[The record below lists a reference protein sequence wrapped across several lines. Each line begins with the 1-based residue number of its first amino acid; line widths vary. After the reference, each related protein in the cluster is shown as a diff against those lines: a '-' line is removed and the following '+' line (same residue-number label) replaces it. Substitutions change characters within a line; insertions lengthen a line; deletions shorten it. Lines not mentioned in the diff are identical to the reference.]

1 MSLGQRIRH
10 LRQSRGLTQSELGGT
25 ELSKSFIS
33 LLEKD
38 RAHPSLNTLIRLAQR
53 LGTSV
58 DSLLGQTG
66 NLPEMIAQGLLV
78 LARNAIRAQQFD
90 KATRYLEMV
99 RFVAVGALDE
109 VSREAQLQAAEL
121 AIEQREFVVAAAEL
135 EEASASN
142 ERAGDQWRLGRA
154 LYLRGL
160 MKLRQR
166 EFAGAERLLLR
177 ALSILRRARAGRDP
191 VRVEALIA
199 LASTL
204 GYTGRDPSAIRRYEE
219 ALRSDAAR
227 YHPKIRAHAL
237 WGIGLIHRKL
247 GDHAPARRYLL
258 AAKDVLESIEE
269 VPDYIRVLK
278 GIGQLIYEQGNGK
291 EALRYLHRALR
302 AAERL
307 KMNVIYA
314 STLTEIGR
322 INLSLG
328 NLEEAEHFA
337 GQALAKAKEVGDP
350 VEVAEATAVLARIG
364 VQRHDAATAI
374 KLFKDAFAAFKE
386 LKVAAK
392 ASEVAHELGLFLRQ
406 RGAHAQAARYLAM
419 SLEERTTTASGDAEQ
434 KIAGPVEQDSSV

>member
-10 LRQSRGLTQSELGGT
+10 LRQSRGLTQSELGGA

-38 RAHPSLNTLIRLAQR
+38 RAHPSLDTLVRLAQR
-53 LGTSV
+53 LNTSV

-78 LARNAIRAQQFD
+78 LTRNAIRAQQFE

-99 RFVAVGALDE
+99 KFVAAGALAE

-121 AIEQREFVVAAAEL
+121 AIEQREFAAASAML
-135 EEASASN
+135 EEASTSN

-154 LYLRGL
+154 LYLQGL
-160 MKLRQR
+160 TKVRQR
-166 EFAGAERLLLR
+166 AFAEAEPVLLR
-177 ALSILRRARAGRDP
+177 SLSVLRRARAGRDP

-199 LASTL
+199 LGTTL
-204 GYTGRDPSAIRRYEE
+204 GYMGRYTPAIRRYEE

-227 YHPKIRAHAL
+227 HEPKLRAHAL
-237 WGIGLIHRKL
+237 WGIGFAHRKL
-247 GDHAPARRYLL
+247 RDHGTARKYLL

-269 VPDYIRVLK
+269 IPDYIRVLK

-291 EALRYLHRALR
+291 EALRYLHLALR

-307 KMNVIYA
+307 KMHVIHA

-322 INLSLG
+322 INLSLD
-328 NLEEAEHFA
+328 NIEEAKHFA
-337 GQALAKAKEVGDP
+337 GQALVKAKEVGDP
-350 VEVAEATAVLARIG
+350 VEVAEATAVLARICA
-364 VQRHDAATAI
+364 QRNDAATAI
-374 KLFKDAFAAFKE
+374 KLFKDAFAAFKQ

-419 SLEERTTTASGDAEQ
+419 SLEERTTTSSGEAEPM
-434 KIAGPVEQDSSV
+434 IAGPVEQGSSV

>member
-10 LRQSRGLTQSELGGT
+10 LRQSSGLTQSELGGT

-38 RAHPSLNTLIRLAQR
+38 RAHPSLDTLILLAQR
-53 LGTSV
+53 LGSTV

-66 NLPEMIAQGLLV
+66 NLPEMITQGMLV
-78 LARNAIRAQQFD
+78 LTKNAIRARQFD
-90 KATRYLEMV
+90 KAVRYLEMV
-99 RFVAVGALDE
+99 KFIAAGTLGE

-121 AIEQREFVVAAAEL
+121 AIEQREFGAAEAML
-135 EEASASN
+135 EEASSSN
-142 ERAGDQWRLGRA
+142 EHAGDQWRLGRA
-154 LYLRGL
+154 FYLQGL
-160 MKLRQR
+160 TKLRQR
-166 EFAGAERLLLR
+166 ELAGAERGLQR
-177 ALSILRRARAGRDP
+177 SLSVLRRARAGRDP
-191 VRVEALIA
+191 ARVEALIA
-199 LASTL
+199 LGTTL
-204 GYTGRDPSAIRRYEE
+204 MYMGRYAMAIRRYEE

-227 YHPKIRAHAL
+227 HDPKLRAHAL
-237 WGIGLIHRKL
+237 WGIGLTHRKMR
-247 GDHAPARRYLL
+247 DHAAAKRFLL

-269 VPDYIRVLK
+269 IPDYIIVLK

-291 EALRYLHRALR
+291 EALRYLHLALR

-307 KMNVIYA
+307 KMRVIYA

-350 VEVAEATAVLARIG
+350 VEVAEATAVLARISAE
-364 VQRHDAATAI
+364 RDDAAPTI
-374 KLFKDAFAAFKE
+374 RLFKEALAAFKE

-406 RGAHAQAARYLAM
+406 RGAHAQAARYLAI
-419 SLEERTTTASGDAEQ
+419 SLEERTTHSSAEVEQ
-434 KIAGPVEQDSSV
+434 MIAGPVEQDSSV

>member
-1 MSLGQRIRH
+1 MSLGQRIRQ

-25 ELSKSFIS
+25 QLSKSFIS

-38 RAHPSLNTLIRLAQR
+38 RAHPSLDTLILLAQR
-53 LGTSV
+53 LGSSV

-90 KATRYLEMV
+90 KGTKYLEMV
-99 RFVAVGALDE
+99 RFVAAGNLGE
-109 VSREAQLQAAEL
+109 VWREAQLQEAEL
-121 AIEQREFVVAAAEL
+121 AIDQREFIAAEAML
-135 EEASASN
+135 EEASESN
-142 ERAGDQWRLGRA
+142 ERAGDQWRLGRT
-154 LYLRGL
+154 LYLQGL
-160 MKLRQR
+160 TKLRQR
-166 EFAGAERLLLR
+166 ELAGAERGLQRSLSVLR
-177 ALSILRRARAGRDP
+177 GARAGRDP

-199 LASTL
+199 LGTTL
-204 GYTGRDPSAIRRYEE
+204 IYMARYAPALRRYEE

-227 YHPKIRAHAL
+227 HEPKLRAHAL
-237 WGIGLIHRKL
+237 WGIGLTHRKL
-247 GDHAPARRYLL
+247 GDHATARKYLL

-269 VPDYIRVLK
+269 IPDYIRVLK

-291 EALRYLHRALR
+291 EALRYLHLALR

-307 KMNVIYA
+307 KMHVIHA

-337 GQALAKAKEVGDP
+337 GQALVKAKEVGDP
-350 VEVAEATAVLARIG
+350 VEVAEAMAVLARISAE
-364 VQRHDAATAI
+364 RDDAATAI
-374 KLFKDAFAAFKE
+374 RLFKEALAAFKE

-406 RGAHAQAARYLAM
+406 RGAHAQAARYLAI
-419 SLEERTTTASGDAEQ
+419 SLEERTTNSSAEVGQ
-434 KIAGPVEQDSSV
+434 MIAGPVEQDSSV